1 MDAGLAIA
9 VGLVLAFAFT
19 NGVHD
24 ASNAIATLVA
34 TRIARPVQAMVL
46 AAVFNT
52 LGPLL
57 VGAAVA
63 DTIGGIVTVQ
73 GETAIAVIGAGLLA
87 AVAWNVFTW
96 RLGLPCSSGH
106 ALVGGLVGAALVDG
120 GVHAVNWGGLD
131 GLRPVGVF
139 GTLIALAVAPGL
151 GALAALVVI
160 RALRRGLRHGTLRWA
175 GPVAAGQWVMSAWL
189 AFSHGS
195 NDAQKAVGLLAAL
208 LVAGG
213 ELAQPSAP
221 TWAVLVCAAALTLG
235 TAVGGWRIVKTVGR
249 GIYRIQP
256 GDGLASQ
263 AASAGVIFGA
273 SLAGAPVSTS
283 HVVASSIVGTGG
295 GRRRWRHVRWA
306 AVGDMALAWAVTI
319 PVTAALGAIAF
330 LVYGSVT

>member
-1 MDAGLAIA
+1 MDAGLALAI
-9 VGLVLAFAFT
+9 VLVLAFAFT

-34 TRIARPVQAMVL
+34 TRVARPAQAMAL

-63 DTIGGIVTVQ
+63 DTIGGIVAVE
-73 GETAIAVIGAGLLA
+73 GESAIAAIGAGLAA
-87 AVAWNVFTW
+87 AVAWNAFTW
-96 RLGLPCSSGH
+96 RLGLPSSSGH
-106 ALVGGLVGAALVDG
+106 ALIGGLVGAALVDG
-120 GVHAVNWGGLD
+120 GVDAVGWGGLD

-139 GTLIALAVAPGL
+139 GTLIALAVAPAL
-151 GALAALVVI
+151 GALAALAVT
-160 RALRRGLRHGTLRWA
+160 RALQRGLRHGTRRWRR
-175 GPVAAGQWVMSAWL
+175 PVAAGEWVMSAWL

-208 LVAGG
+208 LVAGDR
-213 ELAQPSAP
+213 LDTASAP
-221 TWAVLVCAAALTLG
+221 AWGVAACAAALTLG
-235 TAVGGWRIVKTVGR
+235 TAVGGWKIVKTVGR
-249 GIYRIQP
+249 GIYRIQRV
-256 GDGLASQ
+256 DGLASQ

-295 GRRRWRHVRWA
+295 GRRRWKHVRWA
-306 AVGDMALAWAVTI
+306 AVADMALAWAVTI
-319 PVTAALGAIAF
+319 PATALLGALAF
-330 LVYGSVT
+330 LLYGGVT